1 MLLITVDRMRTR
13 YQFTRVLL
21 PMLFA
26 WLPATP
32 SRAQVPLD
40 PAAVSARADGWLKSY
55 QVAGDFS
62 GGVLLA
68 QGEKII
74 FQRVYGPADRQ
85 VRSLNRLETRFRI
98 ASVSKTFTAAAIEKL
113 VSDGKLRYSDSLNRD
128 VKGILNGVSIT
139 IRALM

>member
-1 MLLITVDRMRTR
+1 MLTVDRMRTR

-21 PMLFA
+21 PMFFV
-26 WLPATP
+26 WLTAIPCL
-32 SRAQVPLD
+32 AQVALD

-62 GGVLLA
+62 GVVLLA

-74 FQRVYGPADRQ
+74 FQKAYGAADPQ
-85 VRSLNRLETRFRI
+85 VGSLNRLETRFRI

-113 VSDGKLRYSDSLNRD
+113 VSDGKLRYSDSLNR
-128 VKGILNGVSIT
+128 
-139 IRALM
+139 